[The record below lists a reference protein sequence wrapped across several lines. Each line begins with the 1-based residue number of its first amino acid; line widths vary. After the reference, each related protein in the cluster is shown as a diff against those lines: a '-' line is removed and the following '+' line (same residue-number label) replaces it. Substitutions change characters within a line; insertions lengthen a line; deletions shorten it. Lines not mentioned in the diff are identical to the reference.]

1 MPSEMS
7 PAPASLSPRPLDA
20 AGQPAAA
27 PGPAAG
33 TGPVLWACT
42 GLRHGMP
49 GMDEPL
55 FGGMDLRIAAGATL
69 LRGGDGRGKTTL
81 LRIIAGQLNPRQGRI
96 DAATRDVFWI
106 DPRSD
111 GAEGG
116 GPAAQQTPEDWWAA
130 QAARRPG
137 WSADALAAHVQ
148 GFGLAGHAG
157 KRMEQLSTGTRRKV
171 LLAAGVASGAALVL
185 VDEPVAGLDRASIA
199 YLRQCLCGAAA
210 AASATPPASPA
221 GGSAVVVA
229 HYDALGDV
237 PWTQRVELGD

>member
-1 MPSEMS
+1 MSSEIFS
-7 PAPASLSPRPLDA
+7 APASLSHRPLDA
-20 AGQPAAA
+20 ASRPAAA

-42 GLRHGMP
+42 GLRHAVP
-49 GMDEPL
+49 GAEEPL
-55 FGGMDLRIAAGATL
+55 FGGMDLCIAPGATL

-81 LRIIAGQLNPRQGRI
+81 LRIMAGQLHPRQGRI
-96 DAATRDVFWI
+96 DATARDVFWM

-116 GPAAQQTPEDWWAA
+116 GPKPQQTPEDWWAA

-137 WSADALAAHVQ
+137 WSADALAAHVR
-148 GFGLAGHAG
+148 GFGLAEHAG

-171 LLAAGVASGAALVL
+171 LLAAGLASGAALVL

-199 YLRQCLCGAAA
+199 YLRQCLCDVVA
-210 AASATPPASPA
+210 AASTSASPA
-221 GGSAVVVA
+221 DGTAVVVA
-229 HYDALGDV
+229 HYDTLGDL
-237 PWTQRVELGD
+237 PWTQRVDLGD